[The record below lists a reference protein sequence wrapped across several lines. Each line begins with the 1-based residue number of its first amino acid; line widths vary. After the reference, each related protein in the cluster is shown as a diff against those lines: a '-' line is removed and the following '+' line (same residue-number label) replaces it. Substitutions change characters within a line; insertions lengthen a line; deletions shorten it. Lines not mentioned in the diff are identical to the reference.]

1 MGILSD
7 RPLLLR
13 DIDNAGESD
22 PSFFVLGSD
31 SGIFFADKRGYG
43 VDGFQIGDWLVQPK
57 LGRICRDGVEIRVEP
72 KAMDVLVCL
81 AARPGEVVAKAELL
95 EEVWPDTF
103 VTDDALKHAVL
114 SLRKAFNDKPKDP
127 EYIETIPRR
136 GYRLIAEVKKV
147 DFQPPEVEVAATGA
161 FSSQRLLA
169 ASAGLVIL
177 LLGAVAL
184 NVGGLRNW
192 IASPFNR
199 DEIHSLAVLPLADL
213 SNDPDE
219 AYFVDGMTEALITE
233 LSRIPSLRVISR
245 TSVMQYRGGTKPLS
259 DIGRELH
266 VDAVV
271 EGSVMR
277 QGDQVR
283 ITAQLIRI
291 QPEEHLWAES
301 YERGVGEVFRLQREV
316 SAVIAR
322 EVNSVVGTESAA
334 EIFRQPENP
343 EANEAYLRGRFH
355 WNKRSADSVQL
366 GLRWFKRAI
375 ELDPNHAPAYAGI
388 ADSYLILAA
397 YLLIPP
403 ETAVERAREA
413 AQKALELDP
422 TLAEAHSALAGVRQ
436 HAWDWKGAEEEFQT
450 AIRLNPNYANAF
462 LWYAEIL
469 SYQGRHEE
477 SVGLIQ
483 TAKELDPLS
492 PVIYANFGVILVRS
506 GRVEEGIRALESTLE
521 LSPDFP
527 PAYMHLGFSSMRTG
541 DWGKA
546 VEFFQKGLSLSEG
559 DLGIKAALGAS
570 YAKLGER
577 ERAMEIVSELEA
589 AALEGFPSSSYM
601 IASVYACLGNSEKSY
616 QWLEKS
622 FSLRE
627 NWLPLLGTSPQFE
640 SLRGE
645 PRFQE
650 MLDRIGLYSGS
661 PGQG

>member
-1 MGILSD
+1 M
-7 RPLLLR
+7 
-13 DIDNAGESD
+13 
-22 PSFFVLGSD
+22 
-31 SGIFFADKRGYG
+31 
-43 VDGFQIGDWLVQPK
+43 DGFQVGDWLVQPQ
-57 LGRICRDGVEIRVEP
+57 LGRICREGVEIRVEP

-114 SLRKAFNDKPKDP
+114 SLRKAFSDQAKNPQ
-127 EYIETIPRR
+127 YIETIPRR
-136 GYRLIAEVKKV
+136 GYRLIAEVKKIES
-147 DFQPPEVEVAATGA
+147 QPPEVEEEATGYVL
-161 FSSQRLLA
+161 SQRLLT

-177 LLGAVAL
+177 LLGAIAL

-192 IASPFNR
+192 IASPFIR
-199 DEIHSLAVLPLADL
+199 GEIRSLAVLPLSDL

-245 TSVMQYRGGTKPLS
+245 TSVMQYREGTKPLS
-259 DIGRELH
+259 DIGRELD

-277 QGDQVR
+277 QGDRVR
-283 ITAQLIRI
+283 ITAQLVRI

-301 YERGVGEVFRLQREV
+301 YERGLGEVFGLQREV

-322 EVNSVVGTESAA
+322 EVNSVVGANPAA
-334 EIFRQPENP
+334 EVSPAPENP

-388 ADSYLILAA
+388 ADAYLILAA
-397 YLLIPP
+397 YLSIPP
-403 ETAVERAREA
+403 EIAVERAREA
-413 AQKALELDP
+413 AEKALELDP
-422 TLAEAHSALAGVRQ
+422 TLAEAHSALAGVRL
-436 HAWDWKGAEEEFQT
+436 HAWDWQGAEEELQI

-477 SVGLIQ
+477 AVELIR
-483 TAKELDPLS
+483 TAKALDPLS
-492 PVIYANFGVILVRS
+492 PVIYSNFGVILVRS
-506 GRVEEGIRALESTLE
+506 GRMEEGIRALESTLE
-521 LSPDFP
+521 LSPGFA

-541 DWGKA
+541 DFAEA
-546 VEFFQKGLSLSEG
+546 VGFFQQGLALSAA

-570 YAKLGER
+570 YAMLGER

-601 IASVYACLGNSEKSY
+601 IAGVYACLGDSEKSY

-650 MLDRIGLYSGS
+650 MLERIGL
-661 PGQG
+661 